1 MKKGK
6 LIVIDGTDGC
16 GKATQTKQLV
26 ERLKGEGRRVFM
38 LDFPRYGQRSAAL
51 VEDYLNGKFGTA
63 EQVGPYRASIFY
75 AVDRFAASEEIRNRL
90 NDGQI
95 GISNRYVSANMGHQS
110 GKIKDLAERD
120 MFLAWLE
127 DLEFVKFGI
136 PRPDQQ
142 VILYADPEVA
152 QKLVDN
158 KGHRDYVGGQKRDIH
173 EADINHLGD
182 AANAFLYCAEK
193 FNWMV
198 VNCSP
203 NRSMRIPEDIGDEV
217 YRSVISTLNS

>member
-1 MKKGK
+1 MKPGK

-26 ERLKGEGRRVFM
+26 DRLKEEGRRVFM
-38 LDFPRYGQRSAAL
+38 LDFPRYGQRSATL

-75 AVDRFAASEEIRNRL
+75 AGDRFAASEEIRNKL
-90 NDGQI
+90 NNGEI

-110 GKIKDLAERD
+110 GKIKNLAERD
-120 MFLAWLE
+120 RFLAWLE
-127 DLEFVKFGI
+127 DLEYVKFGI

-142 VILYADPEVA
+142 VLLYADPEVA

-158 KGHRDYVGGQKRDIH
+158 KGHREYVGGKKRDIH
-173 EADINHLGD
+173 EADINHLKD

-193 FNWMV
+193 FNWTV

-203 NRSMRIPEDIGDEV
+203 NGTMRTPKDIGEEV
-217 YRSVISTLNS
+217 YQSVISTINS